1 MGILCILI
9 IQRVGW
15 RHILKEC
22 VHSHT
27 TSKQKRQDWEEPPLD
42 ARQVRVSL
50 HPWYLQCR
58 LVDCTSWAL
67 SPLWVRVRVC
77 VYLCACVCT
86 CVPACVYLSVQE
98 AGNEFQAQYF
108 GNLIFFFVCFLC
120 FVLFRD
126 LPLQLYQGVMDIEHC
141 KFKEYSVVIWYP
153 YLLQNDC
160 LSRVHSHL
168 HHLEYHLFVVV
179 RTFKVSVS

>member
-15 RHILKEC
+15 RHILKES
-22 VHSHT
+22 VHNHT
-27 TSKQKRQDWEEPPLD
+27 TSKQKGQDWEEPPLD

-58 LVDCTSWAL
+58 LVDCTSWEY
-67 SPLWVRVRVC
+67 LWVRVRVC
-77 VYLCACVCT
+77 VPVCVHVYVCACVCLPERARGWKQISST
-86 CVPACVYLSVQE
+86 VFSKLDIL
-98 AGNEFQAQYF
+98 F
-108 GNLIFFFVCFLC
+108 CFLC

-153 YLLQNDC
+153 YLLQNDY